1 MKKSL
6 IALAVVVSAVSGVA
20 HADFRDVF
28 SIDGTITADTYES
41 KWEWTIGKSLAF
53 QNTTKD
59 MTEDNKKLIITQG
72 SKALILAG
80 HTKEAFSVASTGS
93 GAVPVISFRD
103 YKGDVVEL
111 QNSAG
116 QEGKGYFSL
125 PMKDSADSDLGSVKV
140 NVSYAGV
147 AVRSS
152 PQYAEVFSVEAK
164 DNSHIYYG
172 GVANPAL
179 NRGST
184 ASGVVSGFGGKPYTD
199 LIAQV
204 QKAKPGSSG
213 QPQENWRGTFNMVS
227 SDRVMA
233 SSYVL
238 GIDQGQTIEA
248 SFNSPV
254 LKTTAW
260 SAPLSVL
267 VTYN

>member
-20 HADFRDVF
+20 HADFQDVF

-41 KWEWTIGKSLAF
+41 KWEWSIGKSLAF

-59 MTEDNKKLIITQG
+59 MTDDNKKLIITQNHQ
-72 SKALILAG
+72 ALILKG
-80 HTKEAFSVASTGS
+80 NTKEAFSVTSTGS
-93 GAVPVISFRD
+93 GAVPVISFMD

-111 QNSAG
+111 NNSGGEA
-116 QEGKGYFSL
+116 GKGYFSL
-125 PMKDSADSDLGSVKV
+125 PMKDSANSDLGSVKV

-147 AVRSS
+147 AVRSGS
-152 PQYAEVFSVEAK
+152 QYAHVFSVEPK
-164 DNSHIYYG
+164 NNSHIYYG
-172 GVANPAL
+172 GVAAPAL
-179 NRGST
+179 GRGNNAST
-184 ASGVVSGFGGKPYTD
+184 VVSTFGGKLYND

-213 QPQENWRGTFNMVS
+213 QPQENWKGAFDMVS
-227 SDRVMA
+227 SDQVIA

-238 GIDQGQTIEA
+238 GIAQGQTIEA